1 MVFEDEF
8 TLLLKSKS
16 PLIYIV
22 SLEEERVEYI
32 VRRLMEYYFQRLVYT
47 WDFVNGFPENPTL
60 QSTRRNPF
68 EALSKIQTNFS
79 NIPCTFIL
87 KDFSSFFSDITVLR
101 ELKNLAIRLRIQPQ
115 TILIFSKQNL
125 LPEELNE
132 EFIVLELPLPDVLI
146 IKKEF
151 IRLFASIDKNPEK
164 IFFDFLINASRGLS
178 LQKIRNVFTKAL
190 VQKLGLDNNLL
201 KLIFDEKK
209 KLVAKNQ
216 VLEFW
221 EPQVNLS
228 QVGGLNDLKDWLQK
242 RKIHFSETSKNYGF
256 PFPKGVLLVGVQG
269 TGKSLVAKA
278 ISADWNLPLLRLDMG
293 RLFGTLVGESEMR
306 MRQMIQTAESLSP
319 CILWIDELDKSANF
333 SGQSSDGGTNN
344 RLFSTFLTWLAEKKS
359 FVFVVATANNIDK
372 LPLELIRKGRF
383 DEIFFLDLPTFQERY
398 DIFILQLKE
407 FRPETWD
414 NYDLNLLS
422 QQTALF
428 SGAEIRQV
436 ILEAM
441 YQAFSEKRDFTTKD
455 ILSSLLTSIPLA
467 VLDPKAMDNLQ
478 AWARSGR
485 IRLASN
491 YYFPTES

>member
-1 MVFEDEF
+1 MYSKVFE
-8 TLLLKSKS
+8 
-16 PLIYIV
+16 
-22 SLEEERVEYI
+22 
-32 VRRLMEYYFQRLVYT
+32 
-47 WDFVNGFPENPTL
+47 
-60 QSTRRNPF
+60 
-68 EALSKIQTNFS
+68 
-79 NIPCTFIL
+79 
-87 KDFSSFFSDITVLR
+87 
-101 ELKNLAIRLRIQPQ
+101 
-115 TILIFSKQNL
+115 
-125 LPEELNE
+125 
-132 EFIVLELPLPDVLI
+132 
-146 IKKEF
+146 
-151 IRLFASIDKNPEK
+151 
-164 IFFDFLINASRGLS
+164 
-178 LQKIRNVFTKAL
+178 
-190 VQKLGLDNNLL
+190 
-201 KLIFDEKK
+201 
-209 KLVAKNQ
+209 
-216 VLEFW
+216 
-221 EPQVNLS
+221 
-228 QVGGLNDLKDWLQK
+228 
-242 RKIHFSETSKNYGF
+242 
-256 PFPKGVLLVGVQG
+256 
-269 TGKSLVAKA
+269 
-278 ISADWNLPLLRLDMG
+278 
-293 RLFGTLVGESEMR
+293 
-306 MRQMIQTAESLSP
+306 
-319 CILWIDELDKSANF
+319 
-333 SGQSSDGGTNN
+333 
-344 RLFSTFLTWLAEKKS
+344 EKKS